1 MAKAFQEGDNYKL
14 TQRRR
19 LTRLQPTLQACRPS
33 LFRIVIVMKSVRHT
47 WQIWW
52 QLSWQSVP
60 DRGPGSGI

>member
-1 MAKAFQEGDNYKL
+1 MVSVSKYRFCDDLTDGYSMAKAFQEGDNYKL

-47 WQIWW
+47 
-52 QLSWQSVP
+52 
-60 DRGPGSGI
+60 